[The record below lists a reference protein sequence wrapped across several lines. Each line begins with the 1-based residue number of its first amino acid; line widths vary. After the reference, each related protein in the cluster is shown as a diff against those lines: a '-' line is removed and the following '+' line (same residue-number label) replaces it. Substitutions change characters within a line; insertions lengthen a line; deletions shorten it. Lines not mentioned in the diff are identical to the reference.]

1 MVRNF
6 KRKTEKGKAKHDVLL
21 RAARL
26 VGLGSSIR
34 KAAADFNVNYRT
46 LAIY

>member
-6 KRKTEKGKAKHDVLL
+6 KRKTEKGNAPPDVLL

-26 VGLGSSIR
+26 VRLGSSIR
-34 KAAADFNVNYRT
+34 KVAADFNVNYRT
-46 LAIY
+46 LAR